1 MTVVVIVFFM
11 CFQFFLKAT
20 QLEQMKN
27 DYIDA
32 NQSKEV
38 ALEILRQKKEV
49 KMRHTVVTVT
59 LSNQ

>member
-1 MTVVVIVFFM
+1 MFVN
-11 CFQFFLKAT
+11 FQFFLKAT

-27 DYIDA
+27 DYVDA

-49 KMRHTVVTVT
+49 RLNNKRIHITYSVGNCVLT
-59 LSNQ
+59 

>member
-1 MTVVVIVFFM
+1 MYV
-11 CFQFFLKAT
+11 QFFLKAT

-49 KMRHTVVTVT
+49 KMRLTVVMVI
-59 LSNQ
+59 LSSQWF

>member
-1 MTVVVIVFFM
+1 VFVY
-11 CFQFFLKAT
+11 FQFFLKAT

-27 DYIDA
+27 DYVDA

-49 KMRHTVVTVT
+49 HINTKYLVM
-59 LSNQ
+59 